1 MTKSKTPKP
10 NRRQQKS
17 QRIQQIMFAA
27 VAVIIILSMVLSTV
41 RF

>member
-1 MTKSKTPKP
+1 MAKSNKQKP

-17 QRIQQIMFAA
+17 QRIQQILFASI
-27 VAVIIILSMVLSTV
+27 AVIIIFSMLLSAI

>member
-1 MTKSKTPKP
+1 MTKSKSPKP
-10 NRRQQKS
+10 NRQQKS

-27 VAVIIILSMVLSTV
+27 VAIIIIFTMILSSV